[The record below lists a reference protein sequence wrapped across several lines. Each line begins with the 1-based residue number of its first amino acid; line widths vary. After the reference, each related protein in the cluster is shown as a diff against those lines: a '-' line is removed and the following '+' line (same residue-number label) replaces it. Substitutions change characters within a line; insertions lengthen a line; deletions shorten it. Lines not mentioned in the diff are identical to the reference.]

1 MYVICVCNILSLF
14 KLNTKNI
21 DPDLEQSALKV
32 YNLYTKNTDPDL
44 VRSTAWEKDKLYY
57 KCYPVSTRE
66 WNNSIYPFN
75 KNTLALIP
83 QATIST
89 LKLIKGY
96 FHTYNLTIESKLR
109 KTRLLP
115 RLRRLSSHKIYVSN
129 GEFKHTNDKVI
140 VTLYTYNRQKFNY
153 LSLLDE
159 RYLSLR
165 KLNNKLNK
173 RLYLIKSQG
182 LKYLKQANRDKY
194 DIIKILNVFFFNNAK
209 NTAYTESFYVYDY
222 YTKFYLNWVKK
233 SLKKIN
239 FYLYSKQLLYLNE
252 SLYKYT
258 YLQVLKIYLEKIY
271 NKKVEF
277 NLINLKYHY
286 LNSDILSESITLKIT
301 RNRRKLLNYLNK
313 LIWKVN
319 VYKTDKNVY
328 KAEIN
333 KLNLIKTIDDPVEN
347 LLNNKPRSD
356 REDSKKV
363 VLDEIKYKRL
373 GGVRLE
379 ASGRLTK
386 RYTASRSA
394 TRLRYKGNLIN
405 TDSSYKGLS
414 TVLLKGNL
422 KSNIQYS
429 ELKSKTRIGSFG
441 VKTWVSGN

>member
-1 MYVICVCNILSLF
+1 MF
-14 KLNTKNI
+14 KLDTK
-21 DPDLEQSALKV
+21 K
-32 YNLYTKNTDPDL
+32 TDPEQ
-44 VRSTAWEKDKLYY
+44 AGWGKDEYYY
-57 KCYPVSTRE
+57 KDYPVSTRE
-66 WNNSIYPFN
+66 WNNSIYQFN
-75 KNTLALIP
+75 NNTLALIP

-96 FHTYNLTIESKLR
+96 FHTYNSTIESKLR

-140 VTLYTYNRQKFNY
+140 ITLYTYNRQKFNY
-153 LSLLDE
+153 LSLLSE
-159 RYLSLR
+159 KYLSLQ
-165 KLNNKLNK
+165 KLNNELNT
-173 RLYLIKSQG
+173 RLYLIKSRG
-182 LKYLKQANRDKY
+182 LKYLKKANRGKY
-194 DIIKILNVFFFNNAK
+194 DIIKILNGFFFNKAK
-209 NTAYTESFYVYDY
+209 NKEITTYDESFCVNDY
-222 YTKFYLNWVKK
+222 YIKFYINWVKK
-233 SLKKIN
+233 SLQKIN
-239 FYLYSKQLLYLNE
+239 FYLYYKQLLYLNE
-252 SLYKYT
+252 SLYEYT

-319 VYKTDKNVY
+319 IYKTDKNVY
-328 KAEIN
+328 YKAEIN
-333 KLNLIKTIDDPVEN
+333 ELNIKKSIDDPIEN
-347 LLNNKPRSD
+347 LLNNKPRPD

-363 VLDEIKYKRL
+363 VLNEIKYKRL
-373 GGVRLE
+373 GGIRLE

-386 RYTASRSA
+386 RYTASRSV

-429 ELKSKTRIGSFG
+429 KLKSKTRIGSFG